1 MKTFLEYVKI
11 ENFKSIKDTT
21 LAHCNRIN
29 LLIGRP
35 NVGKSNILEA
45 IGLLGLPYIQ
55 YDSTKKLTN
64 FIRLENEPEVFFD
77 GDNTQKIIIETNIA
91 KCTVE
96 YSPAKKQFLYS
107 SHLTEQPIRQL
118 HIELCSIDS
127 EIQHIFL
134 VNDQLKIRTLK
145 KGENVFSIKK
155 YSFAPNIR
163 YKKSHVAFLIP
174 PYGKNLLHV
183 IPNTQKLYEELSHIF
198 NEYGLLLV
206 FDKASQSL
214 KIMKTEG
221 GQHIFLMPYTSIADT
236 LQRIIFFKT
245 AIVSNANSVILFE
258 EPEAHS
264 FPPYIVHITQ
274 EIIHSRSN
282 QFFISTH
289 SPYIINDFLENC
301 REELSVFVAD
311 FKGGETII
319 KRLSQEELDDMY
331 HYGVDLFMNT
341 ERYL

>member
-1 MKTFLEYVKI
+1 MKTFLENIKI
-11 ENFKSIKDTT
+11 ENFKSIKNTN
-21 LAHCNRIN
+21 LSHCNRIN

-45 IGLLGLPYIQ
+45 IGLLGLPHIQ
-55 YDSTKKLTN
+55 YDSTKKLTH

-77 GDNTQKIIIETNIA
+77 GDNTQQIIIETNIT
-91 KCTVE
+91 KCTVT
-96 YSPAKKQFLYS
+96 YSPIEKQSSYS
-107 SHLTEQPIRQL
+107 SHLIEQPIRQL

-127 EIQHIFL
+127 ETKHIFL
-134 VNDQLKIRTLK
+134 VNDQLKIKTLR
-145 KGENVFSIKK
+145 KGENLFSIKK
-155 YSFAPNIR
+155 YSFTQNIR

-174 PYGKNLLHV
+174 PYGKNLLNV
-183 IPNTQKLYEELSHIF
+183 IPNIPKLYEELLHIF
-198 NEYGLLLV
+198 DEYGLLLV

-221 GQHIFLMPYTSIADT
+221 GRHIFLMPYSSIADT
-236 LQRIIFFKT
+236 LQRVIFFKT
-245 AIVSNANSVILFE
+245 AIVSNTNSVILFE

-274 EIIHSRSN
+274 EIVHSHTN

-289 SPYIINDFLENC
+289 SPYIVNDFLENC

-311 FKGGETII
+311 FKGGESII
-319 KRLSQEELDDMY
+319 KRLSQKELDNMY
-331 HYGVDLFMNT
+331 QYGVDLFMNT